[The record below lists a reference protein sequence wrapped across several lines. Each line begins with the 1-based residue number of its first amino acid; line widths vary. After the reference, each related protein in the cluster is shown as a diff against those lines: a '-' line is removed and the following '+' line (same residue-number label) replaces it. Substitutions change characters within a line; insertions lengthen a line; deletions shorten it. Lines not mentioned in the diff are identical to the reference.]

1 MTCEEA
7 AKRVNVS
14 LPLARKWAA
23 KNNVKRVE
31 VSGGILAYD
40 WSEEDLQRFLNRPT
54 KRGRPWPE
62 KNKREN

>member
-7 AKRVNVS
+7 AKRANVS

-40 WSEEDLQRFLNRPT
+40 WSEEDLQRFLNRPI